1 MSRVP
6 VISATNNDNKQRV
19 SALTASAPTTLSR
32 TKHYNSVLHQIM
44 LYGLCAQQLEKI
56 IVWRQSHNNNE
67 WKDEPN
73 RRRKK

>member
-56 IVWRQSHNNNE
+56 IV
-67 WKDEPN
+67 
-73 RRRKK
+73 